1 MPTLRCRCCSA
12 VLTKPSPALLCRPCK
27 VLGSGGTLHVRP
39 GVWRLAR
46 WRANEWVQ
54 MGRIR
59 HVQELVE
66 EIRSRGLL
74 LIVAAVLLAYAMSL
88 TSPSLL
94 LNLPV
99 ALGILAV
106 ARWLMLEVQARANAS
121 LPRVHYE
128 QVHAPFQPITSAD
141 ALPRPSEPAGLALVG
156 SPLVE
161 ASLDEFVRSII
172 RDFVTNQFYA
182 YLTPDREMPEELRCV
197 LLAVLGEVARR
208 AKRVNLVALLTRD
221 VVGAVVGVM
230 KQYHHACAQSLPS
243 LPHLHPPSPL
253 PSKQC
258 SQGRGGS
265 GGGGNGAGRGG
276 SGGGGN
282 GAVPARVCGHGRG
295 GGRVEAGGGRGEG
308 GAPQAHPGGFG
319 RPAPCMPLCG
329 VRIQG
334 GAEAS
339 GSTVGAGAA
348 SQRCTEQGGAL
359 HGSRAPLLLRAA
371 ALPQAGQPAVG
382 SALKH
387 ANDLTCCVLK
397 HFLSG
402 IVCLCSLISP
412 TLSRPNFLSL
422 SHPPSLPRSL
432 AICCPP
438 HHRVINDAILAFLDK
453 HPSSSTSQ
461 PPSAPASAPVA
472 AVPPTASPAT
482 KAAAAATV
490 AASAAAAAAVGG
502 GAGVSGGARTGV
514 DGRGVGSAAS
524 APVLTASVS
533 PLSAAAASLRQQRQ
547 EQWQQQ
553 QQQHQQQQQQHG
565 QSQQEFSPQHGS
577 LQGKGSRMGASL
589 RRRVPRSRSRRM
601 RATGS
606 PSGGSFGG
614 GVSGPGGTYGA
625 GAFGGGASGG
635 RGSSSSMRR
644 RAVLGLG
651 GDSAGD
657 DDSLAEGTSDGGVV
671 GMGFSTDEENGS
683 AHVHSSYPAR
693 HGGAVAAAGGGGA
706 AAAGAGPGGSRGG
719 GGVREKRRP
728 GGGSGA
734 ADSPQIA
741 PPHAM
746 PPQDKPPP
754 GRSPG
759 LLQPMSASSS
769 MASLAPQL
777 IAATPLPPH
786 PSGPSGGFNGS
797 PGFGGSGGSTAGGG
811 SGSQGML
818 SSSGEKHG
826 GFSLHSHQL
835 SSDSGY
841 AQPAA
846 PAAAR
851 GSSYHI
857 PPPPPDV
864 AGPFVHPNDGA
875 AVAAVEGAD
884 GVGPR
889 CGRKAGR
896 EREVEGKV
904 FDRVRSEPC
913 EASEMCAAGGRSK
926 GEEVAMQLPGE
937 DADFVQ
943 ALKRYEQ
950 RQLQVLDS
958 EQIDK
963 LWYTDGVHS
972 HSHSHWHSHSHSTHA
987 GRHEAGTQAV
997 LKEESVEN
1005 GGWERQHSSKESI
1018 RNGCGEPD
1026 WKGGTEGGS
1035 CSKGVGHSK
1044 SCQEVYYGEREGE
1057 VAPGEEQEFLMG
1069 IHKQQQQAA
1078 PPQVAPPHSHEATR
1092 NGKRERE
1099 RPVKGEKFWRGG
1111 SVKEERGMTD
1121 PTEAAAGS
1129 AGSGAGRRTKENERE
1144 MLWESVCSDEELGGF
1159 RTAAGNAG
1167 AGGNNGGGNRN
1178 DGARSG
1184 RWSEELEI
1192 GVAVRGLG
1200 FLVEQ
1205 SPGTMQ
1211 MMQRKGA
1218 GGAAEDGEGGGGRG
1232 VGGGGG
1238 RGGVDAA
1245 SGGGRGAGRVRQGVG
1260 SSTGGAKGV
1269 SGAQQS
1275 QAQGGW
1281 AGVWTTGAF
1290 WSSSSAAGSGA
1301 GAGAT
1306 AGGRG
1311 TAGTISTPQVTA
1323 AAAGS
1328 TAVAAGVAGASGV
1341 ANRTQGE
1348 TRPIAGSAATAGG
1361 AAAAAGSWLRFIGA
1375 GPKSDPGGRAAGAR
1389 RDTAEAA
1396 NTAAGGMGPE
1406 GGMCAGVGR
1415 GWESSVSGAGGRA
1428 GSASQG
1434 DGGGDDA
1441 RSVLSAAAATAGWVE
1456 RNLAAFGL
1464 AGAFGMRGGGGGDAG
1479 EKGGKEGASGGEMGG
1494 VGGGG
1499 SGDDRVLLAEAAER
1513 DPLSVVRQWE
1523 AEEEVEGV
1531 RERREWEKQGERQQ
1545 EQKQQEQRWQQQE
1558 QRWQQQEQQGVVQ
1571 GWHSRDGVEEGKYTA
1586 GTFLDLEGLGMEEEE
1601 EEEEGGGLLLSAR
1614 VKKGRSAIR
1623 AWDGP
1628 GSRSRGIG
1636 DAMAGGMGGVGGV
1649 GGVGGMGLVVEGEEG
1664 KEQGLRPAWLLE
1676 SEWLQQQQQRREEE
1690 QAQLEMQ
1697 QYLGMGQ
1704 GGDSRGQGGGSRG
1717 EEQSKEMR
1725 SFGEGRQMHAQIVG
1739 AFSAE
1744 ARGEAIVGYSI
1755 AVTGLDGSA
1764 WIVRRRYRNFW
1775 QLHQQLKRR
1784 SPSARSN
1791 PPQHT
1796 LSLICHTIP
1805 PPTFPLLCPPR
1816 YRNFW
1821 QLHQQLKRRSPSASS
1836 LQLPPKR
1843 FFHGGRDE
1851 ELIRDRLLQLHA
1863 YVKGIMTR
1871 EELATSPEV
1880 IDFLSPDS
1888 KAYDSNITVS
1898 KAISFALSV
1907 DEVTDDLQWQRVKST
1922 SQLQLL
1928 STIATNGD
1936 DTSSVA
1942 TSPRYSHRPARP
1954 TSSRHV
1960 AGMGE
1965 KEAARRAG
1973 IGRQRQEVGSDGS
1986 GRSGEGGGGGCRV
1999 GLRGREELRMVKGE
2013 GRPSTV
2019 WEGVG
2024 EWSEGIRE
2032 EGCETGDEEEGEGGV
2047 LGEERG
2053 DALAGRE
2060 ICSEGGRRE
2069 VDGGLKRRVGPR
2081 GGSAIGG
2088 SLMDGGARG
2097 GGAEMGGEREANGED
2112 DVFSYGSRQ
2121 SLGGLEYD
2129 LQRAQGEGTQGAGGE
2144 ADEGGRVNQQKLQ
2157 QWQQQNGSLCSSS
2170 EDDDLCQQGATRVR
2184 VDGHGDGQGT
2194 GGGQGGSGFVGRGEA
2209 PAGLFEADGDCE
2221 DDEDEE
2227 EDGVV
2232 AEAVRLRGLHV
2243 PPEQGGRVER
2253 GAEERD
2259 GSVRRHNEGS
2269 ALDATVPADWTAA
2282 KLSAPLLRLVEV
2294 LLHLDDHGWIRRQVV
2309 WVARQVLELS
2319 MGDAIDDFLLSQ
2331 IQKLRTE
2338 STVATI
2344 IRSLH
2349 QRLWPDGIFYSRHP
2363 NYRAS
2368 VAASSSRTGSSAPA
2382 VTRPDPLGLNVPPE
2396 SFQQRLEAADKA
2408 ARVHQLLLEMAPASI
2423 VPLIGLRHYQR
2434 SVSDLFS
2441 FVQSQVCVK
2450 QLAHALL
2457 EVVILALFPEL
2468 HVVVAEIRHGL
2479 I

>member
-1 MPTLRCRCCSA
+1 AGSILEPSF
-12 VLTKPSPALLCRPCK
+12 LTKPSPALLCRPCK

-172 RDFVTNQFYA
+172 RPEPSSSFLFSKLTLSSHPPFPQGLCDKPVLCVPDIRQGDAGGAAVTVEA
-182 YLTPDREMPEELRCV
+182 PRV
-197 LLAVLGEVARR
+197 LL
-208 AKRVNLVALLTRD
+208 N
-221 VVGAVVGVM
+221 
-230 KQYHHACAQSLPS
+230 SLPL
-243 LPHLHPPSPL
+243 LPTPPSPTP
-253 PSKQC
+253 PSPRSHSQGLC
-258 SQGRGGS
+258 DEPVLCVPDTRQGDAGGAAVCAAGRVGGGGTAGQAGQPRRPAHQGRGGS
-265 GGGGNGAGRGG
+265 GGGGNEAVSSCVCSIPSFSSPSPPPLPSSLKTMFPGTWWERWWGQWSSTIMRVLNPFLLFPI
-276 SGGGGN
+276 STPPPLFPQN
-282 GAVPARVCGHGRG
+282 NVSRDVVGAVVGAMEQYQRAC
-295 GGRVEAGGGRGEG
+295 ADMGEG
-308 GAPQAHPGGFG
+308 EGEWRRVAAGEREERLKHTLG
-319 RPAPCMPLCG
+319 
-329 VRIQG
+329 
-334 GAEAS
+334 AS
-339 GSTVGAGAA
+339 GD
-348 SQRCTEQGGAL
+348 L
-359 HGSRAPLLLRAA
+359 HPACLSVECEYKVVRKLVA
-371 ALPQAGQPAVG
+371 ALLALVLPASDAQSKVVRCMARELL
-382 SALKH
+382 S
-387 ANDLTCCVLK
+387 CCVL
-397 HFLSG
+397 L
-402 IVCLCSLISP
+402 
-412 TLSRPNFLSL
+412 
-422 SHPPSLPRSL
+422 PSLKQANP
-432 AICCPP
+432 
-438 HHRVINDAILAFLDK
+438 RVINDAILAFLDK

-1129 AGSGAGRRTKENERE
+1129 AGSG
-1144 MLWESVCSDEELGGF
+1144 GF

-1406 GGMCAGVGR
+1406 GGMCAG
-1415 GWESSVSGAGGRA
+1415 
-1428 GSASQG
+1428 G

-1725 SFGEGRQMHAQIVG
+1725 SFGEGRQMHAQVGDFSGVGLSACGRREVGHSSSQSHRHVMYLSPCVHASKHPYLQIVG

-1764 WIVRRRYRNFW
+1764 WIVRRRCMHSCCLALIVLRR
-1775 QLHQQLKRR
+1775 LKTACIPAALR
-1784 SPSARSN
+1784 SCAVVPWCPCAPFLAPFSIPS
-1791 PPQHT
+1791 
-1796 LSLICHTIP
+1796 
-1805 PPTFPLLCPPR
+1805 
-1816 YRNFW
+1816 
-1821 QLHQQLKRRSPSASS
+1821 
-1836 LQLPPKR
+1836 
-1843 FFHGGRDE
+1843 
-1851 ELIRDRLLQLHA
+1851 
-1863 YVKGIMTR
+1863 
-1871 EELATSPEV
+1871 
-1880 IDFLSPDS
+1880 
-1888 KAYDSNITVS
+1888 
-1898 KAISFALSV
+1898 
-1907 DEVTDDLQWQRVKST
+1907 
-1922 SQLQLL
+1922 
-1928 STIATNGD
+1928 STIFGT
-1936 DTSSVA
+1936 
-1942 TSPRYSHRPARP
+1942 P
-1954 TSSRHV
+1954 
-1960 AGMGE
+1960 
-1965 KEAARRAG
+1965 
-1973 IGRQRQEVGSDGS
+1973 
-1986 GRSGEGGGGGCRV
+1986 
-1999 GLRGREELRMVKGE
+1999 LR
-2013 GRPSTV
+2013 
-2019 WEGVG
+2019 
-2024 EWSEGIRE
+2024 
-2032 EGCETGDEEEGEGGV
+2032 
-2047 LGEERG
+2047 
-2053 DALAGRE
+2053 
-2060 ICSEGGRRE
+2060 
-2069 VDGGLKRRVGPR
+2069 
-2081 GGSAIGG
+2081 
-2088 SLMDGGARG
+2088 
-2097 GGAEMGGEREANGED
+2097 
-2112 DVFSYGSRQ
+2112 
-2121 SLGGLEYD
+2121 
-2129 LQRAQGEGTQGAGGE
+2129 
-2144 ADEGGRVNQQKLQ
+2144 
-2157 QWQQQNGSLCSSS
+2157 
-2170 EDDDLCQQGATRVR
+2170 
-2184 VDGHGDGQGT
+2184 
-2194 GGGQGGSGFVGRGEA
+2194 
-2209 PAGLFEADGDCE
+2209 
-2221 DDEDEE
+2221 
-2227 EDGVV
+2227 
-2232 AEAVRLRGLHV
+2232 
-2243 PPEQGGRVER
+2243 
-2253 GAEERD
+2253 
-2259 GSVRRHNEGS
+2259 
-2269 ALDATVPADWTAA
+2269 
-2282 KLSAPLLRLVEV
+2282 
-2294 LLHLDDHGWIRRQVV
+2294 
-2309 WVARQVLELS
+2309 
-2319 MGDAIDDFLLSQ
+2319 
-2331 IQKLRTE
+2331 
-2338 STVATI
+2338 
-2344 IRSLH
+2344 
-2349 QRLWPDGIFYSRHP
+2349 
-2363 NYRAS
+2363 
-2368 VAASSSRTGSSAPA
+2368 ASSSGINT
-2382 VTRPDPLGLNVPPE
+2382 L
-2396 SFQQRLEAADKA
+2396 
-2408 ARVHQLLLEMAPASI
+2408 
-2423 VPLIGLRHYQR
+2423 
-2434 SVSDLFS
+2434 
-2441 FVQSQVCVK
+2441 
-2450 QLAHALL
+2450 
-2457 EVVILALFPEL
+2457 
-2468 HVVVAEIRHGL
+2468 VAFFL
-2479 I
+2479 SN